1 MTEVIEQ
8 GVRRVTELENLLGEV
23 LDLYNQ
29 NELVEVDKDGL
40 ATPTTY
46 TEDVME
52 RIGVV
57 LDRDDDT
64 ELI

>member
-1 MTEVIEQ
+1 LTEVIEQ